1 MTQTPNPSPWTRI
14 TETVCALGESP
25 FWHPHEERL
34 YWVDTALKRLWRLH
48 APSGHTEHWDLPQEP
63 GSIAPCRSGGL
74 LIAMRDGIYLSRT
87 WQDIPQKL
95 ADAPYDTTR
104 VRFSDGK
111 CDPWGRF
118 WVGTHVESGSRPD
131 GALYCLHTRNQAHP
145 DLVQVE
151 RGVLASNGLAWAP
164 DGRTVYWADTARH
177 AVTQH
182 EMAQPGQW
190 PPMLG
195 MTNPLARFPAQPQG
209 WRFDDP
215 DRTAYQGRPDGAAVD
230 TLGRYW
236 VAMYEGARVLCLSP
250 TGDILAD
257 HPTPAQCP
265 TMVCF
270 GGTDLCTLYVTTAR
284 AHRSSAELAHYPD
297 SGAVFSMRVDTPGL
311 PVQMYWD

>member
-1 MTQTPNPSPWTRI
+1 MTTAQTLSDWTRI

-48 APSGHTEHWDLPQEP
+48 APSGHTEHWDLPHEP
-63 GSIAPCRSGGL
+63 GSIAPSRSGGL
-74 LIAMRDGIYLSRT
+74 LIAMRDGIYLSHSWR
-87 WQDIPQKL
+87 DIPQKL
-95 ADAPYDTTR
+95 VDAPYDTTR

-118 WVGTHVESGSRPD
+118 WVGSQVDEGERPD
-131 GALYCLHTRNQAHP
+131 GALYCLQTRKQAHP
-145 DLVQVE
+145 ALVMVE
-151 RGVLASNGLAWAP
+151 RGVMASNGLAWSP
-164 DGRTVYWADTARH
+164 DGRTVYWADTVRH

-182 EMAQPGQW
+182 EMSQPGQW

-195 MTNPLARFPAQPQG
+195 MTNPLARFPAKPNDWCFNG
-209 WRFDDP
+209 P
-215 DRTAYQGRPDGAAVD
+215 DHKVYAGRPDGAAVD

-250 TGDILAD
+250 EGAILAE

-270 GGTDLCTLYVTTAR
+270 GGTDLRTLYLTTAR
-284 AHRSSAELAHYPD
+284 AHRSSAELTHYPD